1 MLGPKDVERLKAE
14 ALALEPED
22 RAALVD
28 ALLES
33 IDADEVVT
41 LSPTF
46 RAELQRRC
54 GEVERGEV
62 EPIPAEVVLA
72 ELRAMI
78 A

>member
-1 MLGPKDVERLKAE
+1 MLGSKDVERLEAE

-33 IDADEVVT
+33 IDADEAVA

-54 GEVERGEV
+54 ACA
-62 EPIPAEVVLA
+62 IP
-72 ELRAMI
+72 
-78 A
+78 